1 MSIIFMDNND
11 KTELES
17 SIGSLSEEVIKLSGI
32 SIVEPSNDDIPKIFF
47 GGSLQPNKV
56 EVIVPFRYISKTK
69 DFSCYAKIKAQ
80 GNSSLSYPK
89 KNQTVKLY
97 RDAECTEKFK
107 MNFKGWG
114 AQYKF
119 CIKANW
125 IDLTHARN
133 IVSAR
138 LWSDVMRSNSNFDE
152 WNELLKT
159 SPNLG
164 AIDGFPVKVYAN
176 GVYQGRFTFN
186 IPKDAWMANM
196 DDSLDNHCI
205 LHGEGYTSGCFRASA
220 VIDGTDWT
228 DEVHDIVPESIKTK
242 WNEII
247 DFVMNSSDEDFKT
260 QIGNYFDIESL
271 IDYHLFALLSC
282 GFDAYGKNQLYMT
295 YDGQKW
301 IAQMY
306 DMDSTWGLWWT
317 GERFV
322 ATDYAR
328 SSYQDFQDGQG
339 NLLYIRLE
347 QLFSTELFNRWLELK
362 HGALSLD
369 NIINKFE
376 RFTDICSAD
385 LVKEDYASTTNNGLY
400 TNIPSKTTNNIQQ
413 LRSYA
418 IARYNWTDAYVKALV
433 PEVVIPC
440 TGITLSQTELA
451 FTEGGN
457 QTITAIV
464 TPVDT
469 TEPIVWS
476 SDNTDVAIVNNGII
490 RAIYNGTATIT
501 VTCGSYSATCS
512 VSVEGMT
519 EPAPLYPFENG
530 EKTLAYGN
538 AEIAVSNGNHVYVKA
553 SSGGN
558 WNISDISQ
566 NIAIDNRDSS
576 LGYKPSKF
584 SLKANDKIRTVVTFN
599 TDTTQFQGQLSIYRA
614 TANATTFNNIVSD
627 ASIRNI
633 DETTVVSSNTDV
645 GAIGMW
651 TSGAHTIEFDI
662 KIYVNGIR
670 YV

>member
-17 SIGSLSEEVIKLSGI
+17 SIGALSEEVVKLSGS
-32 SIVEPSNDDIPKIFF
+32 SIVEPANDDIPKVFF
-47 GGSLQPNKV
+47 GGELQQNKS

-97 RDAECTEKFK
+97 KDAECTEVLT

-114 AQYKF
+114 EQTKF

-133 IVSAR
+133 VVSAR
-138 LWSDVMRSNSNFDE
+138 IWSDVVRTNPNYEGWD
-152 WNELLKT
+152 ELLKT

-164 AIDGFPVKVYAN
+164 VIDGFPVKVYAN
-176 GVYQGRFTFN
+176 GIYQGRFTLN

-228 DEVHDIVPESIKTK
+228 DEVHDIVPESIVTK

-247 DFVMNSSDEDFKT
+247 DFVMNSTDDDFKAS
-260 QIGNYFDIESL
+260 IGDYFDIDSL
-271 IDYHLFALLSC
+271 IDYYLFALISC
-282 GFDAYGKNQLYMT
+282 GFDAFGKNQLYMT

-322 ATDYAR
+322 TADYAR
-328 SSYQDFQDGQG
+328 TSYQDYQDGEG
-339 NLLYIRLE
+339 NLLYMRLE
-347 QLFSTELFNRWLELK
+347 ELFPNEIWNRWVQLK
-362 HGALSLD
+362 NSALSLE
-369 NIINKFE
+369 NIINHFE
-376 RFTDICSAD
+376 RFTDITPLD

-400 TNIPSKTTNNIQQ
+400 TGIPSQSTNNIQQ

-418 IARYNWTDAYVKALV
+418 CSRYSWTDTYIKSIV
-433 PEVVIPC
+433 PEVAIPC
-440 TGITLSQTELA
+440 TGITLSQTELTFA
-451 FTEGGN
+451 GGGN
-457 QTITAIV
+457 QTITATV
-464 TPVDT
+464 TPINT
-469 TEPIVWS
+469 TDAIVWT
-476 SDNTDVAIVNNGII
+476 SDNTAVASVSNGVV

-501 VTCGSYSATCS
+501 ATCGNYSATCS
-512 VSVEGMT
+512 VTVSDMT
-519 EPAPLYPFENG
+519 EVAPLYEFENG
-530 EKTLAYGN
+530 EKSLSSGN
-538 AEIAVSNGNHVYVKA
+538 ARIAVSNGNHVYLTA
-553 SSGGN
+553 TSDGN
-558 WNISDISQ
+558 WNISNLSQ
-566 NIAIDNRDSS
+566 NITVNYRDDN
-576 LGYKPSKF
+576 LAYKPTIF
-584 SLKANDKIRTVVTFN
+584 SVKANDKIRTVITFN
-599 TDTTQFQGQLSIYRA
+599 DTTNFTGQLSVYYVV
-614 TANATTFNNIVSD
+614 ANAAQFSNIVTDTSVRNVDQTITIASD
-627 ASIRNI
+627 TDIGGIGLWAS
-633 DETTVVSSNTDV
+633 
-645 GAIGMW
+645 A
-651 TSGAHTIEFDI
+651 AHTLDFDI

-670 YV
+670 YI

>member
-1 MSIIFMDNND
+1 MSIVLMDNRD
-11 KTELES
+11 RTELEQ
-17 SIGSLSEEVIKLSGI
+17 SIQTVYDRVTELSGS
-32 SIVEPSNDDIPKIFF
+32 SIVEPAENDIPKIFF
-47 GGSLQPNKV
+47 GGTLQPNKV
-56 EVIVPFRYISKTK
+56 EVVVPFRYISKSK

-89 KNQTVKLY
+89 KNQTIKLY
-97 RDAECTEKFK
+97 KDAECTEKLK
-107 MNFKGWG
+107 VNFKGWG
-114 AQYKF
+114 EQYKF

-133 IVSAR
+133 VVSAR
-138 LWSDVMRSNSNFDE
+138 LWSDVMRSNSNFEE

-176 GVYQGRFTFN
+176 GIYQGRFTFN
-186 IPKDAWMANM
+186 IPKDSWMANM
-196 DDSLDNHCI
+196 DESLDDHCI

-220 VIDGTDWT
+220 IIDGTDWT
-228 DEVHDIVPESIKTK
+228 DEVHDIVPESIKSK

-247 DFVMNSSDEDFKT
+247 DFVMNSSDEDFKN
-260 QIGNYFDIESL
+260 QLSNYFDIESL
-271 IDYHLFALLSC
+271 LDYHLFALLSC

-317 GERFV
+317 GESFV
-322 ATDYAR
+322 STDYER
-328 SSYQDFQDGQG
+328 SEYQDFRDGSG

-347 QLFSTELFNRWLELK
+347 QLFPVELCNRWLELK
-362 HGALSLD
+362 HNALSLE

-376 RFTDICSAD
+376 RFTDICPMD

-400 TNIPSKTTNNIQQ
+400 TGIPSKTTNNIQQ
-413 LRSYA
+413 LRDYA
-418 IARYNWTDAYVKALV
+418 CKRYSWTDAYVKALV
-433 PEVVIPC
+433 PEDAIPC
-440 TGITLSQTELA
+440 VGITLSQTELV
-451 FTEGGN
+451 FTNGGN
-457 QTITAIV
+457 QTIAATV
-464 TPVDT
+464 TPIDT
-469 TEPIVWS
+469 TESISWA
-476 SDNTDVAIVNNGII
+476 SDNTNVAIVNNGVV
-490 RAIYNGTATIT
+490 RAIYNGTANIT
-501 VTCGSYSATCS
+501 ATCGNYSATCS

-538 AEIAVSNGNHVYVKA
+538 AQITVSNGNHVYITA

-558 WNISDISQ
+558 WNISDINQ
-566 NIAIDNRDSS
+566 NIAIDNRDSNV
-576 LGYKPSKF
+576 GYKPVKF

-599 TDTTQFQGQLSIYRA
+599 TDTTEFSGQLTVYYV
-614 TANATTFNNIVSD
+614 TANGIVLTNIVPDTYVTSVD
-627 ASIRNI
+627 RTS
-633 DETTVVSSNTDV
+633 TVIANTDI
-645 GAIGMW
+645 GAIGLW
-651 TSGAHTIEFDI
+651 ASGAHTMEFDI
-662 KIYVNGIR
+662 KIYVNDVR

>member
-1 MSIIFMDNND
+1 MSIVLMDNRD
-11 KTELES
+11 RTELEQ
-17 SIGSLSEEVIKLSGI
+17 SIQTVYDRVAELSGS
-32 SIVEPSNDDIPKIFF
+32 SIVEPAENDIPKIFF
-47 GGSLQPNKV
+47 GGTLQPNKV
-56 EVIVPFRYISKTK
+56 EVVVPFRYISKTK

-97 RDAECTEKFK
+97 KDAECTEKLK
-107 MNFKGWG
+107 MDFKGWG
-114 AQYKF
+114 KQYKF

-133 IVSAR
+133 VVSAR
-138 LWSDVMRSNSNFDE
+138 LWSDVMRSNPRFDDL
-152 WNELLKT
+152 NELLKT

-176 GVYQGRFTFN
+176 GIYQGRFTFN
-186 IPKDAWMANM
+186 IPKDSWMANM
-196 DDSLDNHCI
+196 DESLDNHCI
-205 LHGEGYTSGCFRASA
+205 LHGEGYTSGCFRAPA

-228 DEVHDIVPESIKTK
+228 DEVHDIVPELIKSK

-247 DFVMNSSDEDFKT
+247 DFVMNSSDEDFKN
-260 QIGNYFDIESL
+260 QLSNYFDIESL
-271 IDYHLFALLSC
+271 LDYHLFALLSC

-322 ATDYAR
+322 STDYER
-328 SSYQDFQDGQG
+328 SEYQDFKDGSG

-347 QLFSTELFNRWLELK
+347 QLFPVELWNRWLELK
-362 HGALSLD
+362 HNALSLE

-376 RFTDICSAD
+376 RFTDICPLD

-400 TNIPSKTTNNIQQ
+400 TGIPSKTTNNIQQ
-413 LRSYA
+413 LRDYA
-418 IARYNWTDAYVKALV
+418 CKRYSWTDAYVKALV
-433 PEVVIPC
+433 PEDAIPC
-440 TGITLSQTELA
+440 VGITLNQTELA
-451 FTEGGN
+451 FTGGGSE
-457 QTITAIV
+457 TITAILS
-464 TPVDT
+464 PADT
-469 TEPIVWS
+469 TESIVWA
-476 SDNTDVAIVNNGII
+476 SDNTNVAIVNNGVV
-490 RAIYNGTATIT
+490 RAIYNGTANIT
-501 VTCGSYSATCS
+501 ATCGNYSATCS

-538 AEIAVSNGNHVYVKA
+538 AQITVSNGNHVYITA

-558 WNISDISQ
+558 WNISDINQ
-566 NIAIDNRDSS
+566 NIAIDNRDSNV
-576 LGYKPSKF
+576 GYKPVKF

-599 TDTTQFQGQLSIYRA
+599 TDATEFSGQLTIYYV
-614 TANATTFNNIVSD
+614 TANGIALTNIVPD
-627 ASIRNI
+627 TYVTNI
-633 DETTVVSSNTDV
+633 NQTSTVIANTDI
-645 GAIGMW
+645 GAIGLW
-651 TSGAHTIEFDI
+651 ASGAHTMEFDI
-662 KIYVNGIR
+662 KIYVNDVR

>member
-1 MSIIFMDNND
+1 MAITFMDNVD
-11 KTELES
+11 KVEIQN
-17 SIGSLSEEVIKLSGI
+17 SINTIGEMVGLSAI
-32 SIVEPSNDDIPKIFF
+32 EPIENDIPKIFF
-47 GGSLQPNKV
+47 GGALQQNKV
-56 EVIVPFRYISKTK
+56 EVVVPFRYISKTK

-97 RDAECTEKFK
+97 KDAECTEKLTV
-107 MNFKGWG
+107 NFKGWG
-114 AQYKF
+114 EQYKF

-138 LWSDVMRSNSNFDE
+138 LWSDAIRTNSNFEE

-176 GVYQGRFTFN
+176 GKYQGRYTWN

-196 DDSLDNHCI
+196 DESLDNHCI

-220 VIDGTDWT
+220 VIDGSDWT

-247 DFVMNSSDEDFKT
+247 DFVMTSTDEDFKA

-282 GFDAYGKNQLYMT
+282 GFDAYGKNQMYMT

-317 GERFV
+317 GSSFV
-322 ATDYAR
+322 STEYGRED
-328 SSYQDFQDGQG
+328 YQDYQDGNG

-347 QLFSTELFNRWLELK
+347 ELFPNELWNRWVELK
-362 HGALSLD
+362 HNALSLE

-376 RFTDICSAD
+376 RFTDICPLD
-385 LVKEDYASTTNNGLY
+385 LVKEDYASTTNDGLY
-400 TNIPSKTTNNIQQ
+400 TGIPSKTTNNIQQ
-413 LRSYA
+413 LRDYA
-418 IARYNWTDAYVKALV
+418 CARYTWTNDYVQALV

-440 TGITLSQTELA
+440 TGITLNQTELT
-451 FTEGGN
+451 FTEGGS
-457 QTITAIV
+457 QTISATV
-464 TPVDT
+464 TPIDT
-469 TEPIVWS
+469 TEAVVWT
-476 SDNTDVAIVNNGII
+476 SDNTSVAVVNNGVV

-501 VTCGSYSATCS
+501 ATCGNQSATCTVT
-512 VSVEGMT
+512 VSNMT
-519 EPAPLYPFENG
+519 EVAALYPFENG
-530 EKTLAYGN
+530 EKTLSSGN
-538 AEIAVSNGNHVYVKA
+538 AQIRVSNGNHVYIKGT
-553 SSGGN
+553 STGN
-558 WNISDISQ
+558 WNISEVSQ
-566 NIAIDNRDSS
+566 NINLDDRNSS
-576 LGYKPSKF
+576 LGYKTTKF
-584 SLKANDKIRTVVTFN
+584 SLKANDKVRTVITFN
-599 TDTTQFQGQLSIYRA
+599 TDTTNFSGQLSVYYVPSGEF
-614 TANATTFNNIVSD
+614 TFTNMVSD
-627 ASIRNI
+627 TYVTSV
-633 DETTVVSSNTDV
+633 DQTTVATSNVDV
-645 GAIGMW
+645 GAIGLW
-651 TSGAHTIEFDI
+651 ASTEHTMEFDI
-662 KIYVNGIR
+662 KIYVNNVR